1 MSTIKVN
8 LHNSEGIAKT
18 FLVKMTKGK
27 GKEKV
32 TTLARPDKG
41 IWIEFVDEK
50 TGIAPQKIFTKR
62 KGDDLQVF
70 FDDKTESEPELVI
83 KDYYDTDELPPIL
96 GKDVEGVYH
105 SYVSELARPELEI
118 AKLGNDTVVAQILSK
133 EAFLFTEA
141 FPAWWK
147 IGAGIAG
154 GLGLIGLATSGG
166 GKGGAAKKA
175 QQEAAPISVEPQEN
189 GVGDHVFTL
198 DPKKVGALDYVYT
211 PEGSSQPVTA
221 KITFDKN
228 GNPKFEGFV
237 DAQGQLIDPS
247 KIKTETLPDGKVKIT
262 VDESVLEDNTPVSIR
277 ATDKKGNAY
286 PEITSPVGY
295 DEATTNKVTEIK
307 GTDIDGDGKAN
318 TGLVSGQTEPNA
330 DLTIYGRDE
339 KGNLVKI
346 GEGKANG
353 DGTYKDI
360 HVDLQNGKFTDI
372 VVEAKVQNKAPS
384 IANSETVKP
393 VPTGDK
399 VSNLGDTVPPAEP
412 TNVDSSPE
420 GQKLRDELGAKQED
434 VVFKDVSA
442 DAKTVVISA
451 TPENGTQPVTKE
463 IDLTDEKALQD
474 AGVVYDKEKGVLIIK
489 GDQIKDNTPVTVSI
503 KDNAGNSSTPVTS
516 IADKAATDA
525 DKTAPASPKLT
536 ETEKGL
542 DVELPENAP
551 NGATVTLETTKPD
564 GTKGPTIVYT
574 KNDNGWDVTKDS
586 QPATGITV
594 DGNKSSIPA
603 SELPT
608 GGHVA
613 GYSKESANAEGRS
626 PLTQADVPATEKST
640 TPTLEKI
647 DVENYGDST
656 DVDPERIIATVK
668 VDNAPIGTKVDLIVE
683 RGGKDVV
690 IGTGYI
696 TDASGNI
703 KVPAAASDL
712 KAGEV
717 LKVVATEPG
726 KLPSEPAK
734 VAGGENNAEQVL
746 PTIPAAGKD
755 DHIGD
760 SIAPVT
766 PKVSV
771 GENGGKND
779 VTVSA
784 KGDNGETLKKGE
796 NLNIGVVPSQ
806 GETNTPVELT
816 FTMGE
821 DNKLK
826 PAEGTAEKAKEAGI
840 EYTITPNNEV
850 VIKGSSIKDN
860 TPVTA
865 NTSDPAGNTQNAP
878 VTVNSGFDKVTPKDA
893 ITKVGDIK
901 AINTSGSAD
910 SDPEAFEIPVE
921 GTPGTSVYAVDSKG
935 NKISEPVVI
944 GEDGKAT
951 IKATESAANNIK
963 AGDKIGIVAQNEGA
977 APTAPVEKTVQPV
990 AQDPSAHPNDQEGPG
1005 KAEISSP
1012 NAAGD
1017 IPFTLA
1023 DNAQQGDTYTV
1034 EVKDKDG
1041 KVLGKA
1047 DLTKQADGSYTSSNP
1062 DLVPSIKAEDN
1073 GKGLINGDKVPSGS
1087 SIKLT
1092 GSDLAGHTSPVEEET
1107 ITKPESRTEK
1117 PKVTAV
1123 VAVDEKSAGDTQ
1135 ADKNPEKLIVKG
1147 TLDAP
1152 EGTDVL
1158 VKDENGNVI
1167 GTGKV
1172 KADKTFEVT
1181 VNDDAKDAIVS
1192 GKPFTVSAKEAD
1204 KLESR
1209 PATTD
1214 SKGQVLVVPEVKDGK
1229 FDPEAFAKGEETGGH
1244 IGDTVS
1250 PSTPEISAQPQDNGD
1265 QTFGL
1270 PANPVVG
1277 DKVHATVKTEGQPE
1291 KKATLEY
1298 TDDLNGDGEK
1308 GDSGWKSNNEA
1319 LVPSVPD
1326 VPAGQNG
1333 KTTPAT
1339 TATIPSDQ
1347 LPNGSTLTTQAEDLA
1362 GNKSP
1367 ESTLKVEGKPTERT
1381 ETPTVTSATSIDTTG
1396 DNNPEKVILKGN
1408 AGAENAGAT
1417 VKVKDPVTGL
1427 ELGSATVKEDGSFE
1441 VTATDRQ
1448 ATATTPA
1455 VDIKADTR
1463 LTVTVQKAGELESQ
1477 PATTLNGNSETP
1489 LTAPAVNPGKYD
1501 PAAAKAGEETGGHE
1515 GDFVPPTA
1523 PELPTVSEKGI
1534 EVPLPTN
1541 PQVGDKTFIEIKD
1554 ENNNPAVDE
1563 NGKSKTAELTY
1574 TDDLNNDGVKGD
1586 TGWQS
1591 SNPDLVANVPTSGDN
1606 STGNDKPTAII
1617 PTDKLN
1623 NGESANVTNGSIT
1636 GEQSGT
1642 TSSALVEKERQT
1654 TGTPEVSSLTTKD
1667 LDVPADGTAD
1677 QLTAVVKTEPYS
1689 EVAITNPATGEV
1701 IARGTAD
1708 AEGNVTIQQNIKD
1721 KALPTDTKLQV
1732 IATAP
1737 GKEPS
1742 AYKETALPKA
1752 TEFADNEVP
1761 AKSDVGM
1768 PKANGDVP
1776 FTVPTKGVQPGETT
1790 TVEVT
1795 KPDGTK
1801 ETATLTY
1808 TNDLDGNPDT
1818 KDPGFKSDNP
1828 ELVANIPAGT
1838 AEGTI
1843 SGSKAPTGSTV
1854 TITNT
1859 DVAGNKSE
1867 PEVAKVG
1874 ESTAELVTDPTTN
1887 KPTGIALDPTAP
1899 AGTVTEVTVTTPGKD
1914 GAEPTTETVKLTKK
1928 EDGSTESSNPDLIPN
1943 VPKGDNT
1950 AEFAEGKQ
1958 PTEGS
1963 TVTTTVTP
1971 PATTEGEAPKAS
1983 EPKTETVGKP
1993 YSGQTDK
2000 PTVTDI
2006 KAIDTD
2012 GNGKPNTLVVEGK
2025 AEPGSTVTVES
2036 KDGKQL
2042 GTATA
2047 DEQGNYRVEYTTPTG
2062 AEELTPATELVVKA
2076 QNTKAGELPSEAAT
2090 TVEGK
2095 SGEEAKVAIPTEVI
2109 NQGDTLLPPQPE
2121 APKRAE
2127 NGNIEIPLNPT
2138 PSVGEK
2144 QTISVTD
2151 ENGNPALDANGKP
2164 KEAELTYTDDLNG
2177 DGKKDDAGWKSNNTD
2192 LVKDVPVT
2200 PAAGEGTAQPTT
2212 PTAVIE
2218 KDKLTNGD
2226 QVSTVAVSPSGNE
2239 STPSEPVTVTKDK
2252 ETSTA
2257 PTEVKITAIDTSSP
2271 ADATPERFIVQG
2283 KGKPGA
2289 TIEIKDPTGKVVATP
2304 VVGTDG
2310 TFKADFTLEK
2320 GLEAG
2325 QKFDITAT
2333 EPGKE
2338 TSPKVDNTAAT
2349 IPAVKAGKFDPEAFA
2364 KGQETGGHTSTIAPE
2379 APAVETKDNGKLG
2392 INLPTNPAPG
2402 TEVTANVDTN
2412 GDGQPDSTT
2421 TYTAQPNGD
2430 WKVTTSENED
2440 GNGQKETTESTLPK
2454 GTESAEISAPEGS
2467 KVTVSEKDP
2476 AGNESKPTEI
2486 VAPKAPEQTEAP
2498 VVDSV
2503 KSVDTNGDGKPDSI
2517 TVEVTAKPGE
2527 TVKVKDPKTGNV
2539 IGEAVADNNG
2549 KATVV
2554 ATPEST
2560 DLTAEDKL
2568 PVTATAP
2575 GKTESEAGKTKPAEG
2590 SPEGTQGSE
2599 STVGNVTNNTPVD
2612 NTPPASTEIAPK
2624 ENGDYG
2630 LEIPEDATKATVK
2643 VGDQETTLTRNED
2656 GKLVSENPDLVKVDE
2671 NGNVSIPAG
2680 VVDPSKPISV
2690 TTEDKAGNKTTDTEQ
2705 NPEKITPA
2713 TETTA
2718 TPVLT
2723 KITAID
2729 QSNPAD
2735 DKPELVKVEG
2745 TIEEADG
2752 TVVTVT
2758 IGNQAFTAV
2767 VKDKKFEVAITD
2779 RNGFDVSANDTFK
2792 VTAKADGKLTS
2803 AESKGV
2809 DNAATPTVPAVGN
2822 TAADHT
2828 GDTTAPSAP
2837 QLSTVPGTGAVAI
2850 DLPTD
2855 AKPGDTVEVTF
2866 KKPDGN
2872 DGKVT
2877 LTRQPNGG
2885 WKSGDEAL
2893 IPSVEKSDKPQAIL
2907 GEDKV
2912 KDGEPVNAKSKDGFI
2927 AGKENSATSVNAGSD
2942 AKSATPTDITV
2953 KAVDT
2958 SAAADNNPEKVVVSG
2973 KAAPNADIIIEKDGK
2988 EIGRGKADDKGNF
3001 SIPVEETYGELAV
3014 GDNLTVKA
3022 KDGDKRISEATSPV
3036 AITAPAEGSEGH
3048 TGDTKAPL
3056 QATVAR
3062 NSDEKGD
3069 GQVKV
3074 TVPTS
3079 TTENP
3084 LVAGDKVL
3092 VKFTPEQPENSP
3104 ETTVELVYQG
3114 EGGKDGVLWKSSDE
3128 SKVPSVRVG
3137 ETTTT
3142 LAEDTV
3148 KDKTPVT
3155 VQTVDLA
3162 GQKATESK
3170 LESAPV
3176 DETLQAKDITVA
3188 VKDKNPQASTD
3199 PDEATIKGKV
3209 ENAPEGT
3216 TVEIQDKD
3224 GKVLGTATVQN
3235 GEFTVTLTES
3245 TENTPTE
3252 ATGNGTVPKD
3262 FLTKDLEIQVVTKAP
3277 NGTMEPSAPVKVT
3290 VPAVDP
3296 NNKDLHSGDTVAPQA
3311 PTVTTSANNGPTA
3324 SDNEGYVK
3332 IEFPATTG
3340 ENPIVEGDKVTI
3352 NYTPENTDG
3361 TAGTPTTLTYTYTGG
3376 KWVQDEKDSLKL
3388 EPTNESGKW
3397 VVKLPEDKVADNTE
3411 VKAQTTDVS
3420 GKTSA
3425 ESNTTKVVAPFDEK
3439 SAQPTITVKAVDVVS
3454 NGEAANNEPEKAI
3467 VTVDTTKNGQKAPK
3481 GSLVKVYKEGELN
3494 TPIGEGVID
3503 ENGKAV
3509 ITITENT
3516 NGAPQD
3522 IKSTDSL
3529 VATVQEVG
3537 TDGTTP
3543 VKSPSIP
3550 STAVQVGTPAIGKHD
3565 ANNPQSGGHEGDTT
3579 APTTAPTL
3587 EALTDDTNL
3596 GAVKVK
3602 LPEDA
3607 KDGDR
3612 VIVKFTPESTT
3623 TPPATPVEVTLTKG
3637 ANGWT
3642 SDKPELIANPV
3653 NGNEVTIAKD
3663 KVKDN
3668 TEVTAVIKDLA
3679 DNTTAASPNAT
3690 AYPNERTKL
3699 ENNSVTVA
3707 KAIDTDDVSNA
3718 TPEKFT
3724 ITGKS
3729 EKGAV
3734 VKAYV
3739 THNGEKVEI
3748 GSVTVN
3754 DTNGSFS
3761 FDTTDIKKDDA
3772 LKAKL
3777 TNFTFNTENGSA
3789 TQITVEATKE
3799 GKAPSRAQTVNAKA
3813 AAKGQADQ
3821 HTEKDAPANPTIT
3834 PYMEGFGGAKVELPT
3849 PAEGETLE
3857 VEITVTPK
3865 VDTANNGTLT
3875 DGDAKKV
3882 TLTNNGGNWSV
3893 VGNTNSDLVTIKEI
3907 NGKKVAII
3915 SGDKAPLG
3923 GTISATTTD
3932 FAGNKPEAVT
3942 QNLNKGPT
3950 DETAK
3955 EPDYSKDR
3963 TDVPTIKAGRTEG
3976 TGTNSDQPNAGDI
3989 VAKPGGDN
3997 DRMVVKYKDENGNAK
4012 EIAIK
4017 KDLDQGKWVVDDTAT
4032 PSNSAQKAD
4041 RSDYILQ
4048 DDGTVIVKGQKV
4060 KDGLEAEAIGYKTV
4074 NGQGEKASN
4083 EPYETSDTTENNTRL
4098 TTVQEA
4104 KIKALV
4110 DDATPKEAD
4119 APHLV
4124 KGKENTYQ
4132 QGTAI
4137 IEPQG
4142 DNEKVVVSFKGYTM
4156 TPPAM
4161 PGETNTNNQPI
4172 PTVKSQNGTSVNE
4185 DVDMVLVAQ
4194 KVNGVWGL
4202 SAATKADY
4210 EKLQQAQTAPAD
4222 NGENPS
4228 NLQGVGLVSAETTG
4242 IATIDPNTG
4251 KITLNANAVKDGS
4264 PVTAKGYNALGL
4276 PAEGKDAVEKTQ
4288 GTNGQSDQ
4296 ITSNTSITVGSDLRQ
4311 DQDVVADKPYLEQLS
4326 NGDMVARPQGDNTKL
4341 EVAFEKKGSNNNE
4354 KTTVTIEQGEKDISF
4369 TAEDG
4374 QTTQTAKV
4382 KVWKFSEN
4390 QQNLTQDNDG
4400 DPNTMLINGVKVKLN
4415 PETGELTL
4423 DKSGLKENS
4432 NVTAVGIDAKS
4443 NRSESPA
4450 EQPVKADPTPTAD
4463 PATVTPDGTII
4474 PGGDTKEYEIFK
4486 KPLEGEGEAQSIG
4499 KVVKGEDGQW
4509 TDQGLP
4515 NGMAVDPNTGKVTVP
4530 AEQVGENNGIYVE
4543 TKDGNGA
4550 ISGSGEPVKPPKTDT
4565 TPDATDKP
4573 TIEQGT
4579 DANVGGLIIKPGQ
4592 TTTPADTDNVRLEV
4606 SYVKEKT
4613 ENGEDKPTADASTQV
4628 ADGKLVATK
4637 NTQTGKWSFEKLT
4650 REVEQD
4656 GADGQKVKV
4665 TEQYDVPSTV
4675 AEINPETGEITLKAF
4690 EVMDNTQ
4697 VNVTAYNNKNV
4708 PAKADPATAA
4718 ANPGTVAEADQPK
4731 GPEIITVEPPP
4742 PEPPKPAE
4750 PELEPPPPVSPTDTK
4765 DSPTTFINKGIG
4777 SVEIKAGQNVDFIS
4791 FTVETAQGK
4800 QNIAFIKDDNGSWE
4814 KYVMKLGDAN
4824 NNDIVDGNETVEY
4837 EPVTPVQQLN
4847 GTFTVNGITSSHITN
4862 ILVGK
4867 EGDDYLKPVEGTV
4880 ATDNFDVSGA
4890 GHKVHSF
4897 AVKQSQTVAVPE
4909 RMDVLSSGE
4918 ELVSP
4923 VIQPEI
4929 VKETGKYRLKV
4940 TADPTKVSAMTF
4952 DLNTSE
4958 AFSTFYIVSDAG
4970 KWTALPGNHGYDFA
4984 KFFVAPSESEPNVF
4998 YIEEKQGGTFGIN
5011 TDANGSKDDQPN
5023 NIIDDFVYGVRKNT
5037 QDNNRMDEYYWVE
5050 NNPWSGGNK
5059 ITLSNVNI
5067 TSSAQTVSG
5076 SASTTVPSTGGSGGT
5091 NTGGD
5096 TTQPQQPP
5104 APQKPKYETI
5114 GKPTAEQDTQNQGG
5128 VKVKPSTDS
5137 SDETKAFRVDYK
5149 DAATGMN
5156 RVIWF
5161 KKNAQ
5166 DQWELDSTKANEH
5179 NGVNV
5184 STNGTGD
5191 IRLNQ
5196 TNGEVT
5202 FAPKVLKDGTKVTIT
5217 AFDSQERARDNATAD
5232 AVKEPQ
5238 PTTPDAQIDKQGGA
5252 WVQPKGNTLKF
5263 VLTYK
5268 NEQGQNQ
5275 LLEYQNKGTKDNPNW
5290 QLVSV
5295 NNQTTSQ
5302 APSGVT
5308 VQSSTGKVTIA
5319 PSAVK
5324 GNSAVTIDS
5333 YNNESIKTH
5342 GNETVTIADKID
5354 YQDALN
5360 KLNQISSDIGAWY
5373 NERRWHVFSSTNRYD
5388 NGWLKYK
5395 LGEDTSDSW
5404 AAQLWRKGAGGNSRP
5419 LYKNAIAGDA
5429 RGREWVFS
5437 NTADVAIIRSSL
5449 GYMTEDSGDIDQ
5461 MKLSFKD
5468 GNDMLLIGNDMG
5480 TGYVNYSGGQPLR
5493 KIKVDMGKG
5502 NDVLLVGQDNEHY
5515 HVIQHKASGTF
5526 DIVHRSTQISND
5538 FQRIGHMNN
5547 DAWYGGQMRNVE
5559 VNMGDGNDAILLK
5572 GVASAGANTYASADN
5587 IVYLGN
5593 GDNRFIVADGDGEAY
5608 SVRSTTIYG
5617 GNGDDLIIGPTFE
5630 KGTNIMLGSGRNKFI
5645 TKRLGDAHIQMGDD
5659 SDYVEVKTS
5668 IYAGAKVNL
5677 GSGHDVFVQGAWQ
5690 SGSATS
5696 IDGGSG
5702 IDHYIVKGATGFNYA
5717 QASTANIKGFE
5728 RIELRGRSVFNVR
5741 IKDLVSDSGLEGPV
5755 KIYYSNK
5762 YSTKVDLGAI
5772 DDDYTQISS
5781 RGEEGLK
5788 DPSLGGNNSVWKKSN
5803 SVVDN
5808 IMGKNITFDVYYH
5821 SSESNSA
5828 YKHEVWIQQ
5837 GITVI

>member
-198 DPKKVGALDYVYT
+198 DPKKVGVLDYVYT

-295 DEATTNKVTEIK
+295 DQATTNKVTEIK

-434 VVFKDVSA
+434 VVFKDVPA

-574 KNDNGWDVTKDS
+574 KNDNGNWNATKDG

-690 IGTGYI
+690 IGTGYT

-878 VTVNSGFDKVTPKDA
+878 VTVNSGFDKVTPKEA

-1117 PKVTAV
+1117 PKVTAI

-1214 SKGQVLVVPEVKDGK
+1214 SKGQALVVPEVKDGK

-1277 DKVHATVKTEGQPE
+1277 DKVHATVTTEGQPE

-1541 PQVGDKTFIEIKD
+1541 PQVGDKTSIEIKD

-1563 NGKSKTAELTY
+1563 NGKPKTAELTY

-1623 NGESANVTNGSIT
+1623 NGESANVTNGSVT

-1642 TSSALVEKERQT
+1642 TSSAPVEKERQT

-1677 QLTAVVKTEPYS
+1677 QLTAVVKTEPYA

-1818 KDPGFKSDNP
+1818 NDPGFKSSNP
-1828 ELVANIPAGT
+1828 ELVANIPGGT

-1899 AGTVTEVTVTTPGKD
+1899 VGTVTEVTVTTPGKD

-2121 APKRAE
+2121 APKQAE

-2151 ENGNPALDANGKP
+2151 ENGTPALDANGKP

-2177 DGKKDDAGWKSNNTD
+2177 DGKKDDAGWKSNNPD

-2392 INLPTNPAPG
+2392 IDLPTNPAPG

-2503 KSVDTNGDGKPDSI
+2503 KSVDTNGDGKPDNI

-2539 IGEAVADNNG
+2539 IGEAVADENG

-2680 VVDPSKPISV
+2680 VVEPSKPISV

-2758 IGNQAFTAV
+2758 IGNQTFTAV

-2866 KKPDGN
+2866 KKPDGS

-2893 IPSVEKSDKPQAIL
+2893 IQSVEKSDKPQAIL

-2912 KDGEPVNAKSKDGFI
+2912 KDGEPVNATSKDGFI
-2927 AGKENSATSVNAGSD
+2927 AGKENATTPVNAGSD

-3048 TGDTKAPL
+3048 TGDNTAPL

-3062 NSDEKGD
+3062 NSEEKGD

-3128 SKVPSVRVG
+3128 SKVPSVNVG
-3137 ETTTT
+3137 SNTTT

-3340 ENPIVEGDKVTI
+3340 ANPIVEGDKVTI

-3361 TAGTPTTLTYTYTGG
+3361 
-3376 KWVQDEKDSLKL
+3376 
-3388 EPTNESGKW
+3388 
-3397 VVKLPEDKVADNTE
+3397 
-3411 VKAQTTDVS
+3411 
-3420 GKTSA
+3420 
-3425 ESNTTKVVAPFDEK
+3425 
-3439 SAQPTITVKAVDVVS
+3439 
-3454 NGEAANNEPEKAI
+3454 
-3467 VTVDTTKNGQKAPK
+3467 
-3481 GSLVKVYKEGELN
+3481 
-3494 TPIGEGVID
+3494 
-3503 ENGKAV
+3503 
-3509 ITITENT
+3509 
-3516 NGAPQD
+3516 
-3522 IKSTDSL
+3522 
-3529 VATVQEVG
+3529 
-3537 TDGTTP
+3537 
-3543 VKSPSIP
+3543 
-3550 STAVQVGTPAIGKHD
+3550 
-3565 ANNPQSGGHEGDTT
+3565 
-3579 APTTAPTL
+3579 
-3587 EALTDDTNL
+3587 
-3596 GAVKVK
+3596 
-3602 LPEDA
+3602 
-3607 KDGDR
+3607 
-3612 VIVKFTPESTT
+3612 
-3623 TPPATPVEVTLTKG
+3623 
-3637 ANGWT
+3637 
-3642 SDKPELIANPV
+3642 
-3653 NGNEVTIAKD
+3653 
-3663 KVKDN
+3663 
-3668 TEVTAVIKDLA
+3668 
-3679 DNTTAASPNAT
+3679 
-3690 AYPNERTKL
+3690 
-3699 ENNSVTVA
+3699 
-3707 KAIDTDDVSNA
+3707 
-3718 TPEKFT
+3718 
-3724 ITGKS
+3724 
-3729 EKGAV
+3729 
-3734 VKAYV
+3734 
-3739 THNGEKVEI
+3739 
-3748 GSVTVN
+3748 
-3754 DTNGSFS
+3754 
-3761 FDTTDIKKDDA
+3761 
-3772 LKAKL
+3772 
-3777 TNFTFNTENGSA
+3777 
-3789 TQITVEATKE
+3789 
-3799 GKAPSRAQTVNAKA
+3799 
-3813 AAKGQADQ
+3813 
-3821 HTEKDAPANPTIT
+3821 
-3834 PYMEGFGGAKVELPT
+3834 
-3849 PAEGETLE
+3849 
-3857 VEITVTPK
+3857 
-3865 VDTANNGTLT
+3865 
-3875 DGDAKKV
+3875 
-3882 TLTNNGGNWSV
+3882 
-3893 VGNTNSDLVTIKEI
+3893 
-3907 NGKKVAII
+3907 
-3915 SGDKAPLG
+3915 
-3923 GTISATTTD
+3923 
-3932 FAGNKPEAVT
+3932 
-3942 QNLNKGPT
+3942 
-3950 DETAK
+3950 
-3955 EPDYSKDR
+3955 
-3963 TDVPTIKAGRTEG
+3963 
-3976 TGTNSDQPNAGDI
+3976 
-3989 VAKPGGDN
+3989 
-3997 DRMVVKYKDENGNAK
+3997 
-4012 EIAIK
+4012 
-4017 KDLDQGKWVVDDTAT
+4017 
-4032 PSNSAQKAD
+4032 
-4041 RSDYILQ
+4041 
-4048 DDGTVIVKGQKV
+4048 
-4060 KDGLEAEAIGYKTV
+4060 
-4074 NGQGEKASN
+4074 
-4083 EPYETSDTTENNTRL
+4083 
-4098 TTVQEA
+4098 
-4104 KIKALV
+4104 
-4110 DDATPKEAD
+4110 
-4119 APHLV
+4119 
-4124 KGKENTYQ
+4124 
-4132 QGTAI
+4132 
-4137 IEPQG
+4137 
-4142 DNEKVVVSFKGYTM
+4142 
-4156 TPPAM
+4156 
-4161 PGETNTNNQPI
+4161 
-4172 PTVKSQNGTSVNE
+4172 
-4185 DVDMVLVAQ
+4185 
-4194 KVNGVWGL
+4194 
-4202 SAATKADY
+4202 
-4210 EKLQQAQTAPAD
+4210 
-4222 NGENPS
+4222 
-4228 NLQGVGLVSAETTG
+4228 
-4242 IATIDPNTG
+4242 
-4251 KITLNANAVKDGS
+4251 
-4264 PVTAKGYNALGL
+4264 
-4276 PAEGKDAVEKTQ
+4276 
-4288 GTNGQSDQ
+4288 
-4296 ITSNTSITVGSDLRQ
+4296 
-4311 DQDVVADKPYLEQLS
+4311 
-4326 NGDMVARPQGDNTKL
+4326 
-4341 EVAFEKKGSNNNE
+4341 
-4354 KTTVTIEQGEKDISF
+4354 
-4369 TAEDG
+4369 
-4374 QTTQTAKV
+4374 
-4382 KVWKFSEN
+4382 
-4390 QQNLTQDNDG
+4390 
-4400 DPNTMLINGVKVKLN
+4400 
-4415 PETGELTL
+4415 
-4423 DKSGLKENS
+4423 
-4432 NVTAVGIDAKS
+4432 
-4443 NRSESPA
+4443 
-4450 EQPVKADPTPTAD
+4450 
-4463 PATVTPDGTII
+4463 
-4474 PGGDTKEYEIFK
+4474 
-4486 KPLEGEGEAQSIG
+4486 
-4499 KVVKGEDGQW
+4499 
-4509 TDQGLP
+4509 
-4515 NGMAVDPNTGKVTVP
+4515 
-4530 AEQVGENNGIYVE
+4530 
-4543 TKDGNGA
+4543 
-4550 ISGSGEPVKPPKTDT
+4550 
-4565 TPDATDKP
+4565 
-4573 TIEQGT
+4573 
-4579 DANVGGLIIKPGQ
+4579 
-4592 TTTPADTDNVRLEV
+4592 
-4606 SYVKEKT
+4606 
-4613 ENGEDKPTADASTQV
+4613 
-4628 ADGKLVATK
+4628 
-4637 NTQTGKWSFEKLT
+4637 
-4650 REVEQD
+4650 
-4656 GADGQKVKV
+4656 
-4665 TEQYDVPSTV
+4665 
-4675 AEINPETGEITLKAF
+4675 
-4690 EVMDNTQ
+4690 
-4697 VNVTAYNNKNV
+4697 
-4708 PAKADPATAA
+4708 
-4718 ANPGTVAEADQPK
+4718 
-4731 GPEIITVEPPP
+4731 
-4742 PEPPKPAE
+4742 
-4750 PELEPPPPVSPTDTK
+4750 
-4765 DSPTTFINKGIG
+4765 
-4777 SVEIKAGQNVDFIS
+4777 
-4791 FTVETAQGK
+4791 
-4800 QNIAFIKDDNGSWE
+4800 
-4814 KYVMKLGDAN
+4814 
-4824 NNDIVDGNETVEY
+4824 
-4837 EPVTPVQQLN
+4837 
-4847 GTFTVNGITSSHITN
+4847 
-4862 ILVGK
+4862 
-4867 EGDDYLKPVEGTV
+4867 
-4880 ATDNFDVSGA
+4880 
-4890 GHKVHSF
+4890 
-4897 AVKQSQTVAVPE
+4897 
-4909 RMDVLSSGE
+4909 
-4918 ELVSP
+4918 
-4923 VIQPEI
+4923 
-4929 VKETGKYRLKV
+4929 
-4940 TADPTKVSAMTF
+4940 
-4952 DLNTSE
+4952 
-4958 AFSTFYIVSDAG
+4958 
-4970 KWTALPGNHGYDFA
+4970 
-4984 KFFVAPSESEPNVF
+4984 
-4998 YIEEKQGGTFGIN
+4998 
-5011 TDANGSKDDQPN
+5011 
-5023 NIIDDFVYGVRKNT
+5023 
-5037 QDNNRMDEYYWVE
+5037 
-5050 NNPWSGGNK
+5050 
-5059 ITLSNVNI
+5059 
-5067 TSSAQTVSG
+5067 
-5076 SASTTVPSTGGSGGT
+5076 
-5091 NTGGD
+5091 
-5096 TTQPQQPP
+5096 
-5104 APQKPKYETI
+5104 
-5114 GKPTAEQDTQNQGG
+5114 
-5128 VKVKPSTDS
+5128 
-5137 SDETKAFRVDYK
+5137 
-5149 DAATGMN
+5149 
-5156 RVIWF
+5156 
-5161 KKNAQ
+5161 
-5166 DQWELDSTKANEH
+5166 
-5179 NGVNV
+5179 
-5184 STNGTGD
+5184 
-5191 IRLNQ
+5191 
-5196 TNGEVT
+5196 
-5202 FAPKVLKDGTKVTIT
+5202 
-5217 AFDSQERARDNATAD
+5217 
-5232 AVKEPQ
+5232 
-5238 PTTPDAQIDKQGGA
+5238 
-5252 WVQPKGNTLKF
+5252 
-5263 VLTYK
+5263 
-5268 NEQGQNQ
+5268 
-5275 LLEYQNKGTKDNPNW
+5275 
-5290 QLVSV
+5290 
-5295 NNQTTSQ
+5295 
-5302 APSGVT
+5302 
-5308 VQSSTGKVTIA
+5308 
-5319 PSAVK
+5319 
-5324 GNSAVTIDS
+5324 
-5333 YNNESIKTH
+5333 
-5342 GNETVTIADKID
+5342 
-5354 YQDALN
+5354 
-5360 KLNQISSDIGAWY
+5360 
-5373 NERRWHVFSSTNRYD
+5373 
-5388 NGWLKYK
+5388 
-5395 LGEDTSDSW
+5395 
-5404 AAQLWRKGAGGNSRP
+5404 
-5419 LYKNAIAGDA
+5419 
-5429 RGREWVFS
+5429 
-5437 NTADVAIIRSSL
+5437 
-5449 GYMTEDSGDIDQ
+5449 
-5461 MKLSFKD
+5461 
-5468 GNDMLLIGNDMG
+5468 
-5480 TGYVNYSGGQPLR
+5480 
-5493 KIKVDMGKG
+5493 
-5502 NDVLLVGQDNEHY
+5502 
-5515 HVIQHKASGTF
+5515 
-5526 DIVHRSTQISND
+5526 
-5538 FQRIGHMNN
+5538 
-5547 DAWYGGQMRNVE
+5547 
-5559 VNMGDGNDAILLK
+5559 
-5572 GVASAGANTYASADN
+5572 
-5587 IVYLGN
+5587 
-5593 GDNRFIVADGDGEAY
+5593 
-5608 SVRSTTIYG
+5608 
-5617 GNGDDLIIGPTFE
+5617 
-5630 KGTNIMLGSGRNKFI
+5630 
-5645 TKRLGDAHIQMGDD
+5645 
-5659 SDYVEVKTS
+5659 
-5668 IYAGAKVNL
+5668 
-5677 GSGHDVFVQGAWQ
+5677 
-5690 SGSATS
+5690 
-5696 IDGGSG
+5696 
-5702 IDHYIVKGATGFNYA
+5702 
-5717 QASTANIKGFE
+5717 
-5728 RIELRGRSVFNVR
+5728 
-5741 IKDLVSDSGLEGPV
+5741 
-5755 KIYYSNK
+5755 
-5762 YSTKVDLGAI
+5762 
-5772 DDDYTQISS
+5772 
-5781 RGEEGLK
+5781 
-5788 DPSLGGNNSVWKKSN
+5788 
-5803 SVVDN
+5803 
-5808 IMGKNITFDVYYH
+5808 
-5821 SSESNSA
+5821 
-5828 YKHEVWIQQ
+5828 
-5837 GITVI
+5837 

>member
-434 VVFKDVSA
+434 VVFKDVPA

-647 DVENYGDST
+647 NVENYGDST

-668 VDNAPIGTKVDLIVE
+668 VDDAPIGTKVDLIVE

-878 VTVNSGFDKVTPKDA
+878 VTVNSGFDKVTPKDV

-1107 ITKPESRTEK
+1107 ITKPESRTET

-1172 KADKTFEVT
+1172 NADKTFEVT

-1214 SKGQVLVVPEVKDGK
+1214 SKGQALVVPEVKDGK

-1277 DKVHATVKTEGQPE
+1277 DKVHATVTTEGQPE

-1333 KTTPAT
+1333 ETTPAT

-1455 VDIKADTR
+1455 VDIKADTP

-1541 PQVGDKTFIEIKD
+1541 PQVGDKTSIEIKD

-1563 NGKSKTAELTY
+1563 NGKPKTAELTY

-1606 STGNDKPTAII
+1606 STGNDTPTAII

-1623 NGESANVTNGSIT
+1623 NGESANVTNESVT

-1642 TSSALVEKERQT
+1642 TSSAPVEKERQT

-1737 GKEPS
+1737 GKKPS

-1808 TNDLDGNPDT
+1808 TNDLDGKPETN
-1818 KDPGFKSDNP
+1818 DPGFKSSNP
-1828 ELVANIPAGT
+1828 ELVADIPTTGKTEGT

-2121 APKRAE
+2121 APKQAE

-2151 ENGNPALDANGKP
+2151 ENGTPALDANGKP
-2164 KEAELTYTDDLNG
+2164 KKAELTYTDDLNG
-2177 DGKKDDAGWKSNNTD
+2177 DGKKDDAGWKSNNPD

-2271 ADATPERFIVQG
+2271 ADATSERFIVQG

-2503 KSVDTNGDGKPDSI
+2503 KSVDTNGDGKPDNI

-2539 IGEAVADNNG
+2539 IGEAVADENG

-2671 NGNVSIPAG
+2671 KGNVSIPAG
-2680 VVDPSKPISV
+2680 VVEPSKPISV

-2758 IGNQAFTAV
+2758 IGDQTFTAV

-2809 DNAATPTVPAVGN
+2809 DNTGTPTVPAVGN

-2828 GDTTAPSAP
+2828 GDTMAPSAP
-2837 QLSTVPGTGAVAI
+2837 QLSTVPGTGSVAI

-2855 AKPGDTVEVTF
+2855 AQPGDTVEVTF
-2866 KKPDGN
+2866 KKPNGD

-2927 AGKENSATSVNAGSD
+2927 AGKENAATSVNAGSD

-2973 KAAPNADIIIEKDGK
+2973 KAAPNADITIKKGDVVVAT
-2988 EIGRGKADDKGNF
+2988 GKAKEDGTF
-3001 SIPVEETYGELAV
+3001 SIDVPETYAQLEV
-3014 GDNLTVKA
+3014 GDQLTIQA
-3022 KDGDKRISEATSPV
+3022 KDGNKRISEATSPV

-3048 TGDTKAPL
+3048 TGDNTAPL
-3056 QATVAR
+3056 QATVER
-3062 NSDEKGD
+3062 NSEEKGD

-3092 VKFTPEQPENSP
+3092 VKFTPEQPADAQ

-3128 SKVPSVRVG
+3128 SKVPSVNVG
-3137 ETTTT
+3137 SNTTT

-3199 PDEATIKGKV
+3199 PDEATITGKVEGAPQGTTVTVKAKDGTVLGTTTVGENGTFSLSLTEDSSVNTPDGKGKV
-3209 ENAPEGT
+3209 PA
-3216 TVEIQDKD
+3216 DY
-3224 GKVLGTATVQN
+3224 
-3235 GEFTVTLTES
+3235 
-3245 TENTPTE
+3245 
-3252 ATGNGTVPKD
+3252 
-3262 FLTKDLEIQVVTKAP
+3262 LTKDLKVDVVT
-3277 NGTMEPSAPVKVT
+3277 SAEGKELSDPVEAT
-3290 VPAVDP
+3290 IPAVDLYKQDAHTGD
-3296 NNKDLHSGDTVAPQA
+3296 NKNPEAPK
-3311 PTVTTSANNGPTA
+3311 VTTATNDPSA

-3340 ENPIVEGDKVTI
+3340 ANPIVEGDKVTI
-3352 NYTPENTDG
+3352 NYTPELENG

-3376 KWVQDEKDSLKL
+3376 NWVQDEKDSLKL
-3388 EPTNESGKW
+3388 TPTTDQSGK
-3397 VVKLPEDKVADNTE
+3397 VSVTIPEDKVADKTS
-3411 VKAQTTDVS
+3411 VSATTTDVA
-3420 GKTSA
+3420 GHTSA
-3425 ESNTTKVVAPFDEK
+3425 ESESSKKDAPFDVK
-3439 SAQPTITVKAVDVVS
+3439 SDKPVITS
-3454 NGEAANNEPEKAI
+3454 IKAI
-3467 VTVDTTKNGQKAPK
+3467 DTSTTADKDPERVIIEGTSTEADGTKVY
-3481 GSLVKVYKEGELN
+3481 LYKEGQ
-3494 TPIGEGVID
+3494 
-3503 ENGKAV
+3503 
-3509 ITITENT
+3509 T
-3516 NGAPQD
+3516 NGQPIAETTVTSGKFKFD
-3522 IKSTDSL
+3522 ISEPTATPLAVGDRF
-3529 VATVQEVG
+3529 VATVQTFAGDKATEEVSQPS
-3537 TDGTTP
+3537 DAFAVP
-3543 VKSPSIP
+3543 EVK
-3550 STAVQVGTPAIGKHD
+3550 VGKHND
-3565 ANNPQSGGHEGDTT
+3565 ADVTNSGGHKGDET

-3587 EALTDDTNL
+3587 TAVTTDEGL
-3596 GAVKVK
+3596 GSVKVG
-3602 LPEDA
+3602 LPTDA
-3607 KDGDR
+3607 VEGDR
-3612 VIVKFTPESTT
+3612 VIVTFTPEA
-3623 TPPATPVEVTLTKG
+3623 PENAQPVSVTLTKG

-3642 SDKPELIANPV
+3642 SDKPELIPAPT
-3653 NGNEVTIAKD
+3653 NGSNEVTIAKD

-3679 DNTTAASPNAT
+3679 DNEKASEPSSVK
-3690 AYPNERTKL
+3690 AYPNNRTLL
-3699 ENNSVTVA
+3699 ENGVAVA

-3729 EKGAV
+3729 EKGA
-3734 VKAYV
+3734 
-3739 THNGEKVEI
+3739 
-3748 GSVTVN
+3748 
-3754 DTNGSFS
+3754 
-3761 FDTTDIKKDDA
+3761 
-3772 LKAKL
+3772 
-3777 TNFTFNTENGSA
+3777 
-3789 TQITVEATKE
+3789 
-3799 GKAPSRAQTVNAKA
+3799 
-3813 AAKGQADQ
+3813 
-3821 HTEKDAPANPTIT
+3821 
-3834 PYMEGFGGAKVELPT
+3834 
-3849 PAEGETLE
+3849 
-3857 VEITVTPK
+3857 
-3865 VDTANNGTLT
+3865 
-3875 DGDAKKV
+3875 
-3882 TLTNNGGNWSV
+3882 
-3893 VGNTNSDLVTIKEI
+3893 
-3907 NGKKVAII
+3907 
-3915 SGDKAPLG
+3915 
-3923 GTISATTTD
+3923 
-3932 FAGNKPEAVT
+3932 
-3942 QNLNKGPT
+3942 
-3950 DETAK
+3950 
-3955 EPDYSKDR
+3955 
-3963 TDVPTIKAGRTEG
+3963 
-3976 TGTNSDQPNAGDI
+3976 
-3989 VAKPGGDN
+3989 
-3997 DRMVVKYKDENGNAK
+3997 
-4012 EIAIK
+4012 
-4017 KDLDQGKWVVDDTAT
+4017 
-4032 PSNSAQKAD
+4032 
-4041 RSDYILQ
+4041 
-4048 DDGTVIVKGQKV
+4048 IVK
-4060 KDGLEAEAIGYKTV
+4060 
-4074 NGQGEKASN
+4074 
-4083 EPYETSDTTENNTRL
+4083 
-4098 TTVQEA
+4098 
-4104 KIKALV
+4104 
-4110 DDATPKEAD
+4110 
-4119 APHLV
+4119 
-4124 KGKENTYQ
+4124 
-4132 QGTAI
+4132 
-4137 IEPQG
+4137 
-4142 DNEKVVVSFKGYTM
+4142 
-4156 TPPAM
+4156 
-4161 PGETNTNNQPI
+4161 
-4172 PTVKSQNGTSVNE
+4172 
-4185 DVDMVLVAQ
+4185 
-4194 KVNGVWGL
+4194 
-4202 SAATKADY
+4202 
-4210 EKLQQAQTAPAD
+4210 
-4222 NGENPS
+4222 
-4228 NLQGVGLVSAETTG
+4228 
-4242 IATIDPNTG
+4242 
-4251 KITLNANAVKDGS
+4251 
-4264 PVTAKGYNALGL
+4264 
-4276 PAEGKDAVEKTQ
+4276 
-4288 GTNGQSDQ
+4288 
-4296 ITSNTSITVGSDLRQ
+4296 
-4311 DQDVVADKPYLEQLS
+4311 
-4326 NGDMVARPQGDNTKL
+4326 
-4341 EVAFEKKGSNNNE
+4341 
-4354 KTTVTIEQGEKDISF
+4354 
-4369 TAEDG
+4369 
-4374 QTTQTAKV
+4374 
-4382 KVWKFSEN
+4382 
-4390 QQNLTQDNDG
+4390 
-4400 DPNTMLINGVKVKLN
+4400 
-4415 PETGELTL
+4415 
-4423 DKSGLKENS
+4423 
-4432 NVTAVGIDAKS
+4432 
-4443 NRSESPA
+4443 
-4450 EQPVKADPTPTAD
+4450 
-4463 PATVTPDGTII
+4463 
-4474 PGGDTKEYEIFK
+4474 
-4486 KPLEGEGEAQSIG
+4486 
-4499 KVVKGEDGQW
+4499 
-4509 TDQGLP
+4509 
-4515 NGMAVDPNTGKVTVP
+4515 
-4530 AEQVGENNGIYVE
+4530 
-4543 TKDGNGA
+4543 
-4550 ISGSGEPVKPPKTDT
+4550 
-4565 TPDATDKP
+4565 
-4573 TIEQGT
+4573 
-4579 DANVGGLIIKPGQ
+4579 
-4592 TTTPADTDNVRLEV
+4592 
-4606 SYVKEKT
+4606 
-4613 ENGEDKPTADASTQV
+4613 
-4628 ADGKLVATK
+4628 
-4637 NTQTGKWSFEKLT
+4637 
-4650 REVEQD
+4650 
-4656 GADGQKVKV
+4656 
-4665 TEQYDVPSTV
+4665 
-4675 AEINPETGEITLKAF
+4675 
-4690 EVMDNTQ
+4690 
-4697 VNVTAYNNKNV
+4697 
-4708 PAKADPATAA
+4708 
-4718 ANPGTVAEADQPK
+4718 
-4731 GPEIITVEPPP
+4731 
-4742 PEPPKPAE
+4742 
-4750 PELEPPPPVSPTDTK
+4750 
-4765 DSPTTFINKGIG
+4765 
-4777 SVEIKAGQNVDFIS
+4777 
-4791 FTVETAQGK
+4791 
-4800 QNIAFIKDDNGSWE
+4800 
-4814 KYVMKLGDAN
+4814 
-4824 NNDIVDGNETVEY
+4824 
-4837 EPVTPVQQLN
+4837 
-4847 GTFTVNGITSSHITN
+4847 
-4862 ILVGK
+4862 
-4867 EGDDYLKPVEGTV
+4867 
-4880 ATDNFDVSGA
+4880 
-4890 GHKVHSF
+4890 
-4897 AVKQSQTVAVPE
+4897 
-4909 RMDVLSSGE
+4909 
-4918 ELVSP
+4918 
-4923 VIQPEI
+4923 
-4929 VKETGKYRLKV
+4929 
-4940 TADPTKVSAMTF
+4940 
-4952 DLNTSE
+4952 
-4958 AFSTFYIVSDAG
+4958 
-4970 KWTALPGNHGYDFA
+4970 
-4984 KFFVAPSESEPNVF
+4984 
-4998 YIEEKQGGTFGIN
+4998 
-5011 TDANGSKDDQPN
+5011 
-5023 NIIDDFVYGVRKNT
+5023 
-5037 QDNNRMDEYYWVE
+5037 
-5050 NNPWSGGNK
+5050 
-5059 ITLSNVNI
+5059 
-5067 TSSAQTVSG
+5067 
-5076 SASTTVPSTGGSGGT
+5076 
-5091 NTGGD
+5091 
-5096 TTQPQQPP
+5096 
-5104 APQKPKYETI
+5104 
-5114 GKPTAEQDTQNQGG
+5114 
-5128 VKVKPSTDS
+5128 
-5137 SDETKAFRVDYK
+5137 
-5149 DAATGMN
+5149 
-5156 RVIWF
+5156 
-5161 KKNAQ
+5161 
-5166 DQWELDSTKANEH
+5166 
-5179 NGVNV
+5179 
-5184 STNGTGD
+5184 
-5191 IRLNQ
+5191 
-5196 TNGEVT
+5196 
-5202 FAPKVLKDGTKVTIT
+5202 
-5217 AFDSQERARDNATAD
+5217 
-5232 AVKEPQ
+5232 
-5238 PTTPDAQIDKQGGA
+5238 
-5252 WVQPKGNTLKF
+5252 
-5263 VLTYK
+5263 
-5268 NEQGQNQ
+5268 
-5275 LLEYQNKGTKDNPNW
+5275 
-5290 QLVSV
+5290 
-5295 NNQTTSQ
+5295 
-5302 APSGVT
+5302 
-5308 VQSSTGKVTIA
+5308 
-5319 PSAVK
+5319 
-5324 GNSAVTIDS
+5324 
-5333 YNNESIKTH
+5333 
-5342 GNETVTIADKID
+5342 
-5354 YQDALN
+5354 
-5360 KLNQISSDIGAWY
+5360 
-5373 NERRWHVFSSTNRYD
+5373 
-5388 NGWLKYK
+5388 
-5395 LGEDTSDSW
+5395 
-5404 AAQLWRKGAGGNSRP
+5404 
-5419 LYKNAIAGDA
+5419 
-5429 RGREWVFS
+5429 
-5437 NTADVAIIRSSL
+5437 
-5449 GYMTEDSGDIDQ
+5449 
-5461 MKLSFKD
+5461 
-5468 GNDMLLIGNDMG
+5468 
-5480 TGYVNYSGGQPLR
+5480 
-5493 KIKVDMGKG
+5493 
-5502 NDVLLVGQDNEHY
+5502 
-5515 HVIQHKASGTF
+5515 
-5526 DIVHRSTQISND
+5526 
-5538 FQRIGHMNN
+5538 
-5547 DAWYGGQMRNVE
+5547 
-5559 VNMGDGNDAILLK
+5559 
-5572 GVASAGANTYASADN
+5572 
-5587 IVYLGN
+5587 
-5593 GDNRFIVADGDGEAY
+5593 
-5608 SVRSTTIYG
+5608 
-5617 GNGDDLIIGPTFE
+5617 
-5630 KGTNIMLGSGRNKFI
+5630 
-5645 TKRLGDAHIQMGDD
+5645 
-5659 SDYVEVKTS
+5659 
-5668 IYAGAKVNL
+5668 
-5677 GSGHDVFVQGAWQ
+5677 
-5690 SGSATS
+5690 
-5696 IDGGSG
+5696 
-5702 IDHYIVKGATGFNYA
+5702 
-5717 QASTANIKGFE
+5717 
-5728 RIELRGRSVFNVR
+5728 
-5741 IKDLVSDSGLEGPV
+5741 
-5755 KIYYSNK
+5755 
-5762 YSTKVDLGAI
+5762 
-5772 DDDYTQISS
+5772 
-5781 RGEEGLK
+5781 
-5788 DPSLGGNNSVWKKSN
+5788 
-5803 SVVDN
+5803 
-5808 IMGKNITFDVYYH
+5808 
-5821 SSESNSA
+5821 
-5828 YKHEVWIQQ
+5828 
-5837 GITVI
+5837 

>member
-70 FDDKTESEPELVI
+70 FNDKTESEPELVI

-372 VVEAKVQNKAPS
+372 VVEAKVPNKAPS

-399 VSNLGDTVPPAEP
+399 VSNLGDTVPPAKP

-434 VVFKDVSA
+434 VVFKDVPA

-574 KNDNGWDVTKDS
+574 KDDNGNWNATKDG

-626 PLTQADVPATEKST
+626 PLTQADVPATEKSI

-784 KGDNGETLKKGE
+784 KGNNGETLKKGE

-1214 SKGQVLVVPEVKDGK
+1214 SKGQALVVPEVKDGK

-1277 DKVHATVKTEGQPE
+1277 DKVHATVTTEGQPE

-1541 PQVGDKTFIEIKD
+1541 PQVGDKTSIEIKD

-1623 NGESANVTNGSIT
+1623 NGESANVTNGSVT

-1642 TSSALVEKERQT
+1642 TSSAPVEKERQT

-1808 TNDLDGNPDT
+1808 TNDLDGKPETN
-1818 KDPGFKSDNP
+1818 DPGFKSSNP
-1828 ELVANIPAGT
+1828 ELVADIPTTGKTEGT

-2121 APKRAE
+2121 APKQAE

-2151 ENGNPALDANGKP
+2151 ENGTPALDANGKP
-2164 KEAELTYTDDLNG
+2164 KKAELTYTDDLNG
-2177 DGKKDDAGWKSNNTD
+2177 DGKKDDAGWKSNNPD

-2333 EPGKE
+2333 EPGKG
-2338 TSPKVDNTAAT
+2338 TSAKVDDTAAT

-2392 INLPTNPAPG
+2392 IDLPTNPAPG
-2402 TEVTANVDTN
+2402 TEVTAKVDTN

-2430 WKVTTSENED
+2430 WKVTTSEDKD

-2560 DLTAEDKL
+2560 DLTATDKL

-2590 SPEGTQGSE
+2590 SAEGTQGTE
-2599 STVGNVTNNTPVD
+2599 PTVGNVTNNTPVD
-2612 NTPPASTEIAPK
+2612 NTPPAPTEIAPK

-2643 VGDQETTLTRNED
+2643 VGDQEATLTRNED
-2656 GKLVSENPDLVKVDE
+2656 GTLVSNNPDLVKVDE

-2758 IGNQAFTAV
+2758 IGDQTFTAV

-2809 DNAATPTVPAVGN
+2809 DNAETPTVPAVGN

-2855 AKPGDTVEVTF
+2855 AQPGDTVEVTF
-2866 KKPDGN
+2866 KKPDGT

-2885 WKSGDEAL
+2885 WKSNDETL

-2912 KDGEPVNAKSKDGFI
+2912 KDGEPVNATSKDGFI
-2927 AGKENSATSVNAGSD
+2927 AGKENAATPVNAGTD

-2988 EIGRGKADDKGNF
+2988 EIGRGKADDKGDF

-3022 KDGDKRISEATSPV
+3022 KDGDKHVSDKSAPVTVTEPV
-3036 AITAPAEGSEGH
+3036 AGSEGH

-3114 EGGKDGVLWKSSDE
+3114 EGGKDGVLWESSDE

-3216 TVEIQDKD
+3216 TVEIQDKS

-3245 TENTPTE
+3245 TTDTP
-3252 ATGNGTVPKD
+3252 AQPAGNGTVPKD

-3388 EPTNESGKW
+3388 TPTTDQSGK
-3397 VVKLPEDKVADNTE
+3397 
-3411 VKAQTTDVS
+3411 VS
-3420 GKTSA
+3420 
-3425 ESNTTKVVAPFDEK
+3425 
-3439 SAQPTITVKAVDVVS
+3439 
-3454 NGEAANNEPEKAI
+3454 
-3467 VTVDTTKNGQKAPK
+3467 
-3481 GSLVKVYKEGELN
+3481 
-3494 TPIGEGVID
+3494 
-3503 ENGKAV
+3503 
-3509 ITITENT
+3509 
-3516 NGAPQD
+3516 
-3522 IKSTDSL
+3522 
-3529 VATVQEVG
+3529 
-3537 TDGTTP
+3537 
-3543 VKSPSIP
+3543 
-3550 STAVQVGTPAIGKHD
+3550 
-3565 ANNPQSGGHEGDTT
+3565 
-3579 APTTAPTL
+3579 
-3587 EALTDDTNL
+3587 
-3596 GAVKVK
+3596 
-3602 LPEDA
+3602 
-3607 KDGDR
+3607 
-3612 VIVKFTPESTT
+3612 
-3623 TPPATPVEVTLTKG
+3623 
-3637 ANGWT
+3637 
-3642 SDKPELIANPV
+3642 
-3653 NGNEVTIAKD
+3653 VTI
-3663 KVKDN
+3663 
-3668 TEVTAVIKDLA
+3668 L
-3679 DNTTAASPNAT
+3679 
-3690 AYPNERTKL
+3690 
-3699 ENNSVTVA
+3699 
-3707 KAIDTDDVSNA
+3707 
-3718 TPEKFT
+3718 
-3724 ITGKS
+3724 
-3729 EKGAV
+3729 
-3734 VKAYV
+3734 
-3739 THNGEKVEI
+3739 
-3748 GSVTVN
+3748 
-3754 DTNGSFS
+3754 
-3761 FDTTDIKKDDA
+3761 
-3772 LKAKL
+3772 
-3777 TNFTFNTENGSA
+3777 
-3789 TQITVEATKE
+3789 
-3799 GKAPSRAQTVNAKA
+3799 
-3813 AAKGQADQ
+3813 
-3821 HTEKDAPANPTIT
+3821 
-3834 PYMEGFGGAKVELPT
+3834 
-3849 PAEGETLE
+3849 
-3857 VEITVTPK
+3857 
-3865 VDTANNGTLT
+3865 
-3875 DGDAKKV
+3875 
-3882 TLTNNGGNWSV
+3882 
-3893 VGNTNSDLVTIKEI
+3893 
-3907 NGKKVAII
+3907 
-3915 SGDKAPLG
+3915 
-3923 GTISATTTD
+3923 
-3932 FAGNKPEAVT
+3932 
-3942 QNLNKGPT
+3942 
-3950 DETAK
+3950 
-3955 EPDYSKDR
+3955 
-3963 TDVPTIKAGRTEG
+3963 
-3976 TGTNSDQPNAGDI
+3976 
-3989 VAKPGGDN
+3989 
-3997 DRMVVKYKDENGNAK
+3997 
-4012 EIAIK
+4012 
-4017 KDLDQGKWVVDDTAT
+4017 
-4032 PSNSAQKAD
+4032 
-4041 RSDYILQ
+4041 
-4048 DDGTVIVKGQKV
+4048 
-4060 KDGLEAEAIGYKTV
+4060 
-4074 NGQGEKASN
+4074 
-4083 EPYETSDTTENNTRL
+4083 
-4098 TTVQEA
+4098 
-4104 KIKALV
+4104 
-4110 DDATPKEAD
+4110 
-4119 APHLV
+4119 
-4124 KGKENTYQ
+4124 
-4132 QGTAI
+4132 
-4137 IEPQG
+4137 
-4142 DNEKVVVSFKGYTM
+4142 
-4156 TPPAM
+4156 
-4161 PGETNTNNQPI
+4161 
-4172 PTVKSQNGTSVNE
+4172 
-4185 DVDMVLVAQ
+4185 
-4194 KVNGVWGL
+4194 
-4202 SAATKADY
+4202 
-4210 EKLQQAQTAPAD
+4210 
-4222 NGENPS
+4222 
-4228 NLQGVGLVSAETTG
+4228 
-4242 IATIDPNTG
+4242 
-4251 KITLNANAVKDGS
+4251 
-4264 PVTAKGYNALGL
+4264 
-4276 PAEGKDAVEKTQ
+4276 
-4288 GTNGQSDQ
+4288 
-4296 ITSNTSITVGSDLRQ
+4296 
-4311 DQDVVADKPYLEQLS
+4311 
-4326 NGDMVARPQGDNTKL
+4326 
-4341 EVAFEKKGSNNNE
+4341 
-4354 KTTVTIEQGEKDISF
+4354 
-4369 TAEDG
+4369 
-4374 QTTQTAKV
+4374 
-4382 KVWKFSEN
+4382 
-4390 QQNLTQDNDG
+4390 
-4400 DPNTMLINGVKVKLN
+4400 
-4415 PETGELTL
+4415 
-4423 DKSGLKENS
+4423 
-4432 NVTAVGIDAKS
+4432 
-4443 NRSESPA
+4443 
-4450 EQPVKADPTPTAD
+4450 
-4463 PATVTPDGTII
+4463 
-4474 PGGDTKEYEIFK
+4474 
-4486 KPLEGEGEAQSIG
+4486 
-4499 KVVKGEDGQW
+4499 
-4509 TDQGLP
+4509 
-4515 NGMAVDPNTGKVTVP
+4515 
-4530 AEQVGENNGIYVE
+4530 
-4543 TKDGNGA
+4543 
-4550 ISGSGEPVKPPKTDT
+4550 
-4565 TPDATDKP
+4565 
-4573 TIEQGT
+4573 
-4579 DANVGGLIIKPGQ
+4579 
-4592 TTTPADTDNVRLEV
+4592 
-4606 SYVKEKT
+4606 
-4613 ENGEDKPTADASTQV
+4613 
-4628 ADGKLVATK
+4628 
-4637 NTQTGKWSFEKLT
+4637 
-4650 REVEQD
+4650 
-4656 GADGQKVKV
+4656 
-4665 TEQYDVPSTV
+4665 
-4675 AEINPETGEITLKAF
+4675 
-4690 EVMDNTQ
+4690 
-4697 VNVTAYNNKNV
+4697 
-4708 PAKADPATAA
+4708 
-4718 ANPGTVAEADQPK
+4718 
-4731 GPEIITVEPPP
+4731 
-4742 PEPPKPAE
+4742 
-4750 PELEPPPPVSPTDTK
+4750 
-4765 DSPTTFINKGIG
+4765 
-4777 SVEIKAGQNVDFIS
+4777 
-4791 FTVETAQGK
+4791 
-4800 QNIAFIKDDNGSWE
+4800 
-4814 KYVMKLGDAN
+4814 
-4824 NNDIVDGNETVEY
+4824 
-4837 EPVTPVQQLN
+4837 
-4847 GTFTVNGITSSHITN
+4847 
-4862 ILVGK
+4862 
-4867 EGDDYLKPVEGTV
+4867 
-4880 ATDNFDVSGA
+4880 
-4890 GHKVHSF
+4890 
-4897 AVKQSQTVAVPE
+4897 
-4909 RMDVLSSGE
+4909 
-4918 ELVSP
+4918 
-4923 VIQPEI
+4923 
-4929 VKETGKYRLKV
+4929 
-4940 TADPTKVSAMTF
+4940 
-4952 DLNTSE
+4952 
-4958 AFSTFYIVSDAG
+4958 
-4970 KWTALPGNHGYDFA
+4970 
-4984 KFFVAPSESEPNVF
+4984 
-4998 YIEEKQGGTFGIN
+4998 
-5011 TDANGSKDDQPN
+5011 
-5023 NIIDDFVYGVRKNT
+5023 
-5037 QDNNRMDEYYWVE
+5037 
-5050 NNPWSGGNK
+5050 
-5059 ITLSNVNI
+5059 
-5067 TSSAQTVSG
+5067 
-5076 SASTTVPSTGGSGGT
+5076 
-5091 NTGGD
+5091 
-5096 TTQPQQPP
+5096 
-5104 APQKPKYETI
+5104 
-5114 GKPTAEQDTQNQGG
+5114 
-5128 VKVKPSTDS
+5128 
-5137 SDETKAFRVDYK
+5137 
-5149 DAATGMN
+5149 
-5156 RVIWF
+5156 
-5161 KKNAQ
+5161 
-5166 DQWELDSTKANEH
+5166 
-5179 NGVNV
+5179 
-5184 STNGTGD
+5184 
-5191 IRLNQ
+5191 
-5196 TNGEVT
+5196 
-5202 FAPKVLKDGTKVTIT
+5202 
-5217 AFDSQERARDNATAD
+5217 
-5232 AVKEPQ
+5232 
-5238 PTTPDAQIDKQGGA
+5238 
-5252 WVQPKGNTLKF
+5252 
-5263 VLTYK
+5263 
-5268 NEQGQNQ
+5268 
-5275 LLEYQNKGTKDNPNW
+5275 
-5290 QLVSV
+5290 
-5295 NNQTTSQ
+5295 
-5302 APSGVT
+5302 
-5308 VQSSTGKVTIA
+5308 
-5319 PSAVK
+5319 
-5324 GNSAVTIDS
+5324 
-5333 YNNESIKTH
+5333 
-5342 GNETVTIADKID
+5342 
-5354 YQDALN
+5354 
-5360 KLNQISSDIGAWY
+5360 
-5373 NERRWHVFSSTNRYD
+5373 
-5388 NGWLKYK
+5388 
-5395 LGEDTSDSW
+5395 
-5404 AAQLWRKGAGGNSRP
+5404 
-5419 LYKNAIAGDA
+5419 
-5429 RGREWVFS
+5429 
-5437 NTADVAIIRSSL
+5437 
-5449 GYMTEDSGDIDQ
+5449 
-5461 MKLSFKD
+5461 
-5468 GNDMLLIGNDMG
+5468 
-5480 TGYVNYSGGQPLR
+5480 
-5493 KIKVDMGKG
+5493 
-5502 NDVLLVGQDNEHY
+5502 
-5515 HVIQHKASGTF
+5515 
-5526 DIVHRSTQISND
+5526 
-5538 FQRIGHMNN
+5538 
-5547 DAWYGGQMRNVE
+5547 
-5559 VNMGDGNDAILLK
+5559 
-5572 GVASAGANTYASADN
+5572 
-5587 IVYLGN
+5587 
-5593 GDNRFIVADGDGEAY
+5593 
-5608 SVRSTTIYG
+5608 
-5617 GNGDDLIIGPTFE
+5617 
-5630 KGTNIMLGSGRNKFI
+5630 
-5645 TKRLGDAHIQMGDD
+5645 
-5659 SDYVEVKTS
+5659 
-5668 IYAGAKVNL
+5668 
-5677 GSGHDVFVQGAWQ
+5677 
-5690 SGSATS
+5690 
-5696 IDGGSG
+5696 
-5702 IDHYIVKGATGFNYA
+5702 
-5717 QASTANIKGFE
+5717 
-5728 RIELRGRSVFNVR
+5728 
-5741 IKDLVSDSGLEGPV
+5741 
-5755 KIYYSNK
+5755 
-5762 YSTKVDLGAI
+5762 
-5772 DDDYTQISS
+5772 
-5781 RGEEGLK
+5781 
-5788 DPSLGGNNSVWKKSN
+5788 
-5803 SVVDN
+5803 
-5808 IMGKNITFDVYYH
+5808 
-5821 SSESNSA
+5821 
-5828 YKHEVWIQQ
+5828 
-5837 GITVI
+5837 

>member
-147 IGAGIAG
+147 IGAGITG

-574 KNDNGWDVTKDS
+574 KDDNGNWNATKDG

-613 GYSKESANAEGRS
+613 GYSKESANAEGKS

-1214 SKGQVLVVPEVKDGK
+1214 SKGQALVVPEVKDGK

-1277 DKVHATVKTEGQPE
+1277 DKVHATVTTEGQPE

-1541 PQVGDKTFIEIKD
+1541 PQVGDKTSIEIKD

-1623 NGESANVTNGSIT
+1623 NGESANVTNGSVT

-1642 TSSALVEKERQT
+1642 TSSAPVEKERQT

-1737 GKEPS
+1737 GKKPS

-2121 APKRAE
+2121 APKQAE

-2252 ETSTA
+2252 ETSAA

-2333 EPGKE
+2333 EPGKG
-2338 TSPKVDNTAAT
+2338 TSAKVDDTAAT

-2392 INLPTNPAPG
+2392 IDLPTNPAPG
-2402 TEVTANVDTN
+2402 TEVTAKVDTN

-2430 WKVTTSENED
+2430 WKVTTSEDKD

-2560 DLTAEDKL
+2560 DLTATDTL

-2590 SPEGTQGSE
+2590 SAEGTQGSE
-2599 STVGNVTNNTPVD
+2599 PTVGNVTNNTPVD
-2612 NTPPASTEIAPK
+2612 NTPPAPTEIAPK

-2656 GKLVSENPDLVKVDE
+2656 GKLVSNNPELVKVDE

-2680 VVDPSKPISV
+2680 VVEPSKPISV

-2792 VTAKADGKLTS
+2792 VTAKAEGKLTS

-2809 DNAATPTVPAVGN
+2809 DNAETPTVPAVGN

-2837 QLSTVPGTGAVAI
+2837 QLSTVPGTGAVVI

-2885 WKSGDEAL
+2885 WKSDDEAL
-2893 IPSVEKSDKPQAIL
+2893 IQSVEKSDKPQAIL

-2912 KDGEPVNAKSKDGFI
+2912 KDGEPVNATSKDGFI
-2927 AGKENSATSVNAGSD
+2927 AGKENATTPVNAGSD

-2973 KAAPNADIIIEKDGK
+2973 KAAPNADITIKKGDVVVAT
-2988 EIGRGKADDKGNF
+2988 GKAKEDGTF
-3001 SIPVEETYGELAV
+3001 SIDVPETYAQLEV
-3014 GDNLTVKA
+3014 GDQLTIQA
-3022 KDGDKRISEATSPV
+3022 KDGNKRISEATSPV

-3062 NSDEKGD
+3062 NSEEKGD

-3199 PDEATIKGKV
+3199 PDEATITGKVEGAPQGTTVTVKAKDGTVLGTTTVGENGTFSLTLTEDSSVNTPDGKGKV
-3209 ENAPEGT
+3209 PANY
-3216 TVEIQDKD
+3216 
-3224 GKVLGTATVQN
+3224 
-3235 GEFTVTLTES
+3235 
-3245 TENTPTE
+3245 
-3252 ATGNGTVPKD
+3252 
-3262 FLTKDLEIQVVTKAP
+3262 LTKDLKVNVVT
-3277 NGTMEPSAPVKVT
+3277 SAEGKELSDPVEAT
-3290 VPAVDP
+3290 IPAVDLYKQDAHTGD
-3296 NNKDLHSGDTVAPQA
+3296 NKNPEAPK
-3311 PTVTTSANNGPTA
+3311 VTTATNDPSA

-3340 ENPIVEGDKVTI
+3340 
-3352 NYTPENTDG
+3352 
-3361 TAGTPTTLTYTYTGG
+3361 
-3376 KWVQDEKDSLKL
+3376 
-3388 EPTNESGKW
+3388 
-3397 VVKLPEDKVADNTE
+3397 
-3411 VKAQTTDVS
+3411 
-3420 GKTSA
+3420 
-3425 ESNTTKVVAPFDEK
+3425 
-3439 SAQPTITVKAVDVVS
+3439 
-3454 NGEAANNEPEKAI
+3454 
-3467 VTVDTTKNGQKAPK
+3467 
-3481 GSLVKVYKEGELN
+3481 
-3494 TPIGEGVID
+3494 
-3503 ENGKAV
+3503 
-3509 ITITENT
+3509 
-3516 NGAPQD
+3516 
-3522 IKSTDSL
+3522 
-3529 VATVQEVG
+3529 
-3537 TDGTTP
+3537 
-3543 VKSPSIP
+3543 
-3550 STAVQVGTPAIGKHD
+3550 
-3565 ANNPQSGGHEGDTT
+3565 
-3579 APTTAPTL
+3579 
-3587 EALTDDTNL
+3587 
-3596 GAVKVK
+3596 
-3602 LPEDA
+3602 
-3607 KDGDR
+3607 
-3612 VIVKFTPESTT
+3612 
-3623 TPPATPVEVTLTKG
+3623 
-3637 ANGWT
+3637 
-3642 SDKPELIANPV
+3642 
-3653 NGNEVTIAKD
+3653 
-3663 KVKDN
+3663 
-3668 TEVTAVIKDLA
+3668 
-3679 DNTTAASPNAT
+3679 
-3690 AYPNERTKL
+3690 
-3699 ENNSVTVA
+3699 
-3707 KAIDTDDVSNA
+3707 
-3718 TPEKFT
+3718 
-3724 ITGKS
+3724 
-3729 EKGAV
+3729 
-3734 VKAYV
+3734 
-3739 THNGEKVEI
+3739 
-3748 GSVTVN
+3748 
-3754 DTNGSFS
+3754 
-3761 FDTTDIKKDDA
+3761 
-3772 LKAKL
+3772 
-3777 TNFTFNTENGSA
+3777 
-3789 TQITVEATKE
+3789 
-3799 GKAPSRAQTVNAKA
+3799 
-3813 AAKGQADQ
+3813 
-3821 HTEKDAPANPTIT
+3821 
-3834 PYMEGFGGAKVELPT
+3834 
-3849 PAEGETLE
+3849 
-3857 VEITVTPK
+3857 
-3865 VDTANNGTLT
+3865 
-3875 DGDAKKV
+3875 
-3882 TLTNNGGNWSV
+3882 
-3893 VGNTNSDLVTIKEI
+3893 
-3907 NGKKVAII
+3907 
-3915 SGDKAPLG
+3915 
-3923 GTISATTTD
+3923 
-3932 FAGNKPEAVT
+3932 
-3942 QNLNKGPT
+3942 
-3950 DETAK
+3950 
-3955 EPDYSKDR
+3955 
-3963 TDVPTIKAGRTEG
+3963 
-3976 TGTNSDQPNAGDI
+3976 
-3989 VAKPGGDN
+3989 
-3997 DRMVVKYKDENGNAK
+3997 
-4012 EIAIK
+4012 
-4017 KDLDQGKWVVDDTAT
+4017 
-4032 PSNSAQKAD
+4032 
-4041 RSDYILQ
+4041 
-4048 DDGTVIVKGQKV
+4048 
-4060 KDGLEAEAIGYKTV
+4060 
-4074 NGQGEKASN
+4074 
-4083 EPYETSDTTENNTRL
+4083 
-4098 TTVQEA
+4098 
-4104 KIKALV
+4104 
-4110 DDATPKEAD
+4110 
-4119 APHLV
+4119 
-4124 KGKENTYQ
+4124 
-4132 QGTAI
+4132 
-4137 IEPQG
+4137 
-4142 DNEKVVVSFKGYTM
+4142 
-4156 TPPAM
+4156 
-4161 PGETNTNNQPI
+4161 
-4172 PTVKSQNGTSVNE
+4172 
-4185 DVDMVLVAQ
+4185 
-4194 KVNGVWGL
+4194 
-4202 SAATKADY
+4202 
-4210 EKLQQAQTAPAD
+4210 
-4222 NGENPS
+4222 
-4228 NLQGVGLVSAETTG
+4228 
-4242 IATIDPNTG
+4242 
-4251 KITLNANAVKDGS
+4251 
-4264 PVTAKGYNALGL
+4264 
-4276 PAEGKDAVEKTQ
+4276 
-4288 GTNGQSDQ
+4288 
-4296 ITSNTSITVGSDLRQ
+4296 
-4311 DQDVVADKPYLEQLS
+4311 
-4326 NGDMVARPQGDNTKL
+4326 
-4341 EVAFEKKGSNNNE
+4341 
-4354 KTTVTIEQGEKDISF
+4354 
-4369 TAEDG
+4369 
-4374 QTTQTAKV
+4374 
-4382 KVWKFSEN
+4382 
-4390 QQNLTQDNDG
+4390 
-4400 DPNTMLINGVKVKLN
+4400 
-4415 PETGELTL
+4415 
-4423 DKSGLKENS
+4423 
-4432 NVTAVGIDAKS
+4432 
-4443 NRSESPA
+4443 
-4450 EQPVKADPTPTAD
+4450 
-4463 PATVTPDGTII
+4463 
-4474 PGGDTKEYEIFK
+4474 
-4486 KPLEGEGEAQSIG
+4486 
-4499 KVVKGEDGQW
+4499 
-4509 TDQGLP
+4509 
-4515 NGMAVDPNTGKVTVP
+4515 
-4530 AEQVGENNGIYVE
+4530 
-4543 TKDGNGA
+4543 
-4550 ISGSGEPVKPPKTDT
+4550 
-4565 TPDATDKP
+4565 
-4573 TIEQGT
+4573 
-4579 DANVGGLIIKPGQ
+4579 
-4592 TTTPADTDNVRLEV
+4592 
-4606 SYVKEKT
+4606 
-4613 ENGEDKPTADASTQV
+4613 
-4628 ADGKLVATK
+4628 
-4637 NTQTGKWSFEKLT
+4637 
-4650 REVEQD
+4650 
-4656 GADGQKVKV
+4656 
-4665 TEQYDVPSTV
+4665 
-4675 AEINPETGEITLKAF
+4675 
-4690 EVMDNTQ
+4690 
-4697 VNVTAYNNKNV
+4697 
-4708 PAKADPATAA
+4708 
-4718 ANPGTVAEADQPK
+4718 
-4731 GPEIITVEPPP
+4731 
-4742 PEPPKPAE
+4742 
-4750 PELEPPPPVSPTDTK
+4750 
-4765 DSPTTFINKGIG
+4765 
-4777 SVEIKAGQNVDFIS
+4777 
-4791 FTVETAQGK
+4791 
-4800 QNIAFIKDDNGSWE
+4800 
-4814 KYVMKLGDAN
+4814 
-4824 NNDIVDGNETVEY
+4824 
-4837 EPVTPVQQLN
+4837 
-4847 GTFTVNGITSSHITN
+4847 
-4862 ILVGK
+4862 
-4867 EGDDYLKPVEGTV
+4867 
-4880 ATDNFDVSGA
+4880 
-4890 GHKVHSF
+4890 
-4897 AVKQSQTVAVPE
+4897 
-4909 RMDVLSSGE
+4909 
-4918 ELVSP
+4918 
-4923 VIQPEI
+4923 
-4929 VKETGKYRLKV
+4929 
-4940 TADPTKVSAMTF
+4940 
-4952 DLNTSE
+4952 
-4958 AFSTFYIVSDAG
+4958 
-4970 KWTALPGNHGYDFA
+4970 
-4984 KFFVAPSESEPNVF
+4984 
-4998 YIEEKQGGTFGIN
+4998 
-5011 TDANGSKDDQPN
+5011 
-5023 NIIDDFVYGVRKNT
+5023 
-5037 QDNNRMDEYYWVE
+5037 
-5050 NNPWSGGNK
+5050 
-5059 ITLSNVNI
+5059 
-5067 TSSAQTVSG
+5067 
-5076 SASTTVPSTGGSGGT
+5076 
-5091 NTGGD
+5091 
-5096 TTQPQQPP
+5096 
-5104 APQKPKYETI
+5104 
-5114 GKPTAEQDTQNQGG
+5114 
-5128 VKVKPSTDS
+5128 
-5137 SDETKAFRVDYK
+5137 
-5149 DAATGMN
+5149 
-5156 RVIWF
+5156 
-5161 KKNAQ
+5161 
-5166 DQWELDSTKANEH
+5166 
-5179 NGVNV
+5179 
-5184 STNGTGD
+5184 
-5191 IRLNQ
+5191 
-5196 TNGEVT
+5196 
-5202 FAPKVLKDGTKVTIT
+5202 
-5217 AFDSQERARDNATAD
+5217 
-5232 AVKEPQ
+5232 
-5238 PTTPDAQIDKQGGA
+5238 
-5252 WVQPKGNTLKF
+5252 
-5263 VLTYK
+5263 
-5268 NEQGQNQ
+5268 
-5275 LLEYQNKGTKDNPNW
+5275 
-5290 QLVSV
+5290 
-5295 NNQTTSQ
+5295 
-5302 APSGVT
+5302 
-5308 VQSSTGKVTIA
+5308 
-5319 PSAVK
+5319 
-5324 GNSAVTIDS
+5324 
-5333 YNNESIKTH
+5333 
-5342 GNETVTIADKID
+5342 
-5354 YQDALN
+5354 
-5360 KLNQISSDIGAWY
+5360 
-5373 NERRWHVFSSTNRYD
+5373 
-5388 NGWLKYK
+5388 
-5395 LGEDTSDSW
+5395 
-5404 AAQLWRKGAGGNSRP
+5404 
-5419 LYKNAIAGDA
+5419 
-5429 RGREWVFS
+5429 
-5437 NTADVAIIRSSL
+5437 
-5449 GYMTEDSGDIDQ
+5449 
-5461 MKLSFKD
+5461 
-5468 GNDMLLIGNDMG
+5468 
-5480 TGYVNYSGGQPLR
+5480 
-5493 KIKVDMGKG
+5493 
-5502 NDVLLVGQDNEHY
+5502 
-5515 HVIQHKASGTF
+5515 
-5526 DIVHRSTQISND
+5526 
-5538 FQRIGHMNN
+5538 
-5547 DAWYGGQMRNVE
+5547 
-5559 VNMGDGNDAILLK
+5559 
-5572 GVASAGANTYASADN
+5572 
-5587 IVYLGN
+5587 
-5593 GDNRFIVADGDGEAY
+5593 
-5608 SVRSTTIYG
+5608 
-5617 GNGDDLIIGPTFE
+5617 
-5630 KGTNIMLGSGRNKFI
+5630 
-5645 TKRLGDAHIQMGDD
+5645 
-5659 SDYVEVKTS
+5659 
-5668 IYAGAKVNL
+5668 
-5677 GSGHDVFVQGAWQ
+5677 
-5690 SGSATS
+5690 
-5696 IDGGSG
+5696 
-5702 IDHYIVKGATGFNYA
+5702 
-5717 QASTANIKGFE
+5717 
-5728 RIELRGRSVFNVR
+5728 
-5741 IKDLVSDSGLEGPV
+5741 
-5755 KIYYSNK
+5755 
-5762 YSTKVDLGAI
+5762 
-5772 DDDYTQISS
+5772 
-5781 RGEEGLK
+5781 
-5788 DPSLGGNNSVWKKSN
+5788 
-5803 SVVDN
+5803 
-5808 IMGKNITFDVYYH
+5808 
-5821 SSESNSA
+5821 
-5828 YKHEVWIQQ
+5828 
-5837 GITVI
+5837 